1 MPDDPQSRC
10 GLNTP
15 LPEARSLKVSLVIL
29 RRMAIHGLRDSR
41 AVMLALDSYGSRFAK
56 ILELHRCFLHE
67 IATTS
72 RRTIRIAP
80 CCAPG
85 MTADEALMIEAIAQ
99 PCLAVVEQLTQ
110 DRMAGRVL
118 TAAIALG
125 WELDQPDATT

>member
-1 MPDDPQSRC
+1 MSERFDARC
-10 GLNTP
+10 GLVAP

-41 AVMLALDSYGSRFAK
+41 AIMLALDSYGGRFAK

-72 RRTIRIAP
+72 RRNIRIAP
-80 CCAPG
+80 CCAPR
-85 MTADEALMIEAIAQ
+85 MTTDEALMIEAIAQ
-99 PCLAVVEQLTQ
+99 PCLDVVERLTQ

-125 WELDQPDATT
+125 WELDQPSART